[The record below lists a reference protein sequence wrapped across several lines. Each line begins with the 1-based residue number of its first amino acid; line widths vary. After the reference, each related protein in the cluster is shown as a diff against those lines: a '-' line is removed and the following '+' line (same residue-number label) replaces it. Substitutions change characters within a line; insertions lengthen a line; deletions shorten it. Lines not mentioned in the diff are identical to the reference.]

1 MTDPLPKTETLLGKV
16 LPLTYRPEKTGVSK
30 VHARNFVS
38 LGHWCMAGW
47 ALGAAIVTALPSNLT
62 GWGDR
67 QIQTLFFELR
77 GPVAPPQNIVIL
89 ALDADTTAQGKNYL
103 ANPKAYPDL
112 EPLQT
117 SPPKRTAYA
126 IAIERLMS
134 GGARSVA
141 LDVVLDLPSAQAAVD
156 ARLQSALKQ
165 YAGQVTLAAI
175 YDDVTNQINRAGDL
189 TQLTAPNAIFDT
201 SPQSVG
207 FINFPLEPNGRI
219 HSLGSLYPQLLIRDY
234 GDRTAAEF
242 LKREG
247 QTPSF
252 AEAALQ
258 AARISYSPPRGQTIF
273 FYGEAGTFRQI
284 PFWQVLDPISW
295 AEHQNRGTFKD
306 AIVLVGPT
314 ASSYQDLHAAPF
326 SRSFLYP
333 NALSGVEV
341 HANAIATLMQNR
353 AIGNALPSALW
364 EGLLVAVLVGAAGY
378 FQSRPQRPFFRLGQA
393 LGLAVAWGAIS
404 YGVFVYGHRVLPTA
418 VPIAAISLGGVS
430 YLVTGSASAYR
441 RKLQLRRTLE
451 SYAGSPIVREIIS
464 QQDDLQDLL
473 RREEAIVGKRLAGR
487 YTIIRVLGAGGFGE
501 TYVAEDVQRPG
512 SPLCVVKQLRP
523 VSNNPRLFQLARRLF
538 HREAETL
545 EKLGKHPQIPQ
556 LLAYFEEEQ
565 EFYLVQEF
573 VMGHPLSQEL
583 SLGRQLPE
591 TRVVAL
597 VQELLKILEFV
608 HSQGV
613 IHRDIKP
620 SNIIVRDTDGKPV
633 LIDFGAVKEIHQLA
647 EDWEQSG
654 FTVGIG
660 TQGYMPNEQCG
671 GNPRFNSDIY
681 AIGMT
686 AIQALTGFPPSQ
698 LKQDPETGEILW
710 KHRANISHP
719 LAELLSRMVRYD
731 FGSRYQTVSDVRAAL
746 QELAIVQAIP
756 PLPRIEEVA
765 DALIAL
771 NIDTSV
777 STSTR
782 PWPDS
787 FEDVPSNNSSAIDSS
802 TPAK

>member
-16 LPLTYRPEKTGVSK
+16 LPLTYRPERSGVSR
-30 VHARNFVS
+30 VHAKNFAN

-47 ALGAAIVTALPSNLT
+47 VLAAAIVTAIPSNLT
-62 GWGDR
+62 QFGER
-67 QIQTLFFELR
+67 QLQALFFELR
-77 GPVAPPQNIVIL
+77 GSVAAPRNIVIL
-89 ALDADTTAQGKNYL
+89 ALDADTLAQGKNYL
-103 ANPKAYPDL
+103 ANPKAYPYL

-126 IAIERLMS
+126 IAIERLMG
-134 GGARSVA
+134 GGAKSIA
-141 LDVVLDLPSAQAAVD
+141 LDVVLDLPGAQAADDV
-156 ARLQSALKQ
+156 RLQSALKQ
-165 YAGQVTLAAI
+165 YAGRVTLAAL
-175 YDDVTNQINRAGDL
+175 YEDVTNQISPQGDR

-201 SPQSVG
+201 SPQSTG

-219 HSLGSLYPQLLIRDY
+219 HSLGSLYPQRLMQNY
-234 GDRTAAEF
+234 GDRSASEF
-242 LKREG
+242 LKQEG
-247 QTPSF
+247 QMPSF

-258 AARISYSPPRGQTIF
+258 AARIPYPPPPGQTMF

-284 PFWQVLDPISW
+284 PFWQVLDPVSW
-295 AEHQNRGTFKD
+295 AQHQQQGTFKD

-314 ASSYQDLHAAPF
+314 ASSYQDFHAAPF
-326 SRSFLYP
+326 SSSFLYP
-333 NALSGVEV
+333 SALSGIEI

-353 AIGNALPSALW
+353 AIGNALPNSIW
-364 EGLLVAVLVGAAGY
+364 ESLFVAILVGAAGY
-378 FQSRPQRPFFRLGQA
+378 LQGQPTRTFFRLGRA
-393 LGLAVAWGAIS
+393 LGLILVWGGIS
-404 YGVFVYGHRVLPTA
+404 YAVFTYGRWALPTA
-418 VPIAAISLGGVS
+418 VPIAAIGLGGLS
-430 YLVTGSASAYR
+430 YLVTGSASAYL
-441 RKLQLRRTLE
+441 RKLQLRQTLE

-487 YTIIRVLGAGGFGE
+487 YTIVRLLGAGGFGE
-501 TYVAEDVQRPG
+501 TYVAEDMQRPG

-523 VSNNPRLFQLARRLF
+523 VSNNPKLFQLARRLF

-573 VMGHPLSQEL
+573 VVGHPLSQEL

-591 TRVVAL
+591 ARVVAL

-620 SNIIVRDTDGKPV
+620 SNIIVRDTDNKPV

-654 FTVGIG
+654 ITVGIG

-698 LKQDPETGEILW
+698 LKQDPETGEMLW
-710 KHRANISHP
+710 KHRATISHK
-719 LAELLSRMVRYD
+719 LSEVLNQMVRYD
-731 FGSRYQTVSDVRAAL
+731 FGRRYQTVSEVQATL
-746 QELAIVQAIP
+746 QELTIVQATS
-756 PLPRIEEVA
+756 PLPRSEEVA
-765 DALIAL
+765 NALIAL
-771 NIDTSV
+771 KVDASV
-777 STSTR
+777 NAATK

-787 FEDVPSNNSSAIDSS
+787 FKVPPTIDPDSS
-802 TPAK
+802 DLD